1 MKRQLGS
8 AALAVALAAGS
19 ASWLGC
25 GESTGMPTEA
35 TLVKTDPVP
44 QNGMQIILPV
54 VKDLMPGE
62 SYEMCTWTDKILE
75 TDLDVKSATGF
86 QSTGG
91 HHVVLFYTMKHQ
103 PPGTTRVCTDD
114 DMTSFRFSIGT
125 GGEGTATSA
134 PGDLAFHIPKGA
146 QLVANHHYI
155 NASPAALTAQSAI
168 NINYVEPGVK
178 SVRSGSIAF
187 TDSNL
192 VVPTGITSQEITC
205 TLSRDTK
212 LWVIFPHMHRWGKH
226 IDIDHVSNGQKKQ
239 LFSVDW
245 HDDFAFHPPEQHSDV
260 TAPLVLKKGDQ
271 LITRCEWNNNTGK
284 PLTFGLEMRV
294 TFGQTINADNLEN
307 IACDKGDWT
316 PF

>member
-8 AALAVALAAGS
+8 VALAVALAAGS

-75 TDLDVKSATGF
+75 TDLDVKSSTGY
-86 QSTGG
+86 QSSGG
-91 HHVVLFYTMKHQ
+91 HHVVLFYTTKQQ

-114 DMTSFRFSIGT
+114 DMATFRFAVGT
-125 GGEGTATSA
+125 GEGLTNVA
-134 PGDLAFHIPKGA
+134 PGDLAFHLPKGA

-155 NASPAALTAQSAI
+155 NASPTALSAQSAM
-168 NINYVEPGVK
+168 NIEFVAPGQK
-178 SVRSGSIAF
+178 STRSGSIAF
-187 TDSNL
+187 VDSDL
-192 VVPTGITSQEITC
+192 VVPPGISSRDISC
-205 TLSRDTK
+205 TLTRDTK
-212 LWVIFPHMHRWGKH
+212 LWMLLPHMHRWGKH
-226 IDIDHVSNGQKKQ
+226 IDIEHVSSGQKKR
-239 LFSVDW
+239 LISLDW
-245 HDDFAFHPPEQHSDV
+245 REEYEFHAPEMRSDL
-260 TAPLVLKKGDQ
+260 ASPFVLKKGDQ
-271 LITRCEWNNNTGK
+271 INTHCEWNNNTGK
-284 PLTFGLEMRV
+284 PLPFGLEMCV